1 MLCVRVCVSCVRR
14 EAPTPTRMASSSAA
28 AAVAAV
34 TKEQEQEQEQE
45 ADAEAAV
52 SIGRVDPEAKWRRE
66 QRWRELQ
73 AMEEEQLRGG
83 RCLSLS

>member
-28 AAVAAV
+28 AAAAAV
-34 TKEQEQEQEQE
+34 TKEQEQEQE